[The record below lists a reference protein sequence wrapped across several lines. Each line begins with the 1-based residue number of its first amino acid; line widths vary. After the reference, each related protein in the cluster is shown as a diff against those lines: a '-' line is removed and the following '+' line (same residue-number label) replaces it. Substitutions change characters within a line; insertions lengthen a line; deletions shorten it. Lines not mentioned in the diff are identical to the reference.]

1 MADAVEATLER
12 RIGQEGSR
20 WYNAPPTGAELAKW
34 FEENVPLHDG
44 LDAKLYVPGVT
55 LIPAKEKAKTVTGWN
70 GAIPTI
76 GDVENLV
83 YVPYAKVETRIK
95 YFHDLMAKHENWL
108 GVIEP
113 VATKKQSLAL
123 PKGYFPFTV
132 RTDKGDVKYVCC
144 TMKVTVYERDS
155 IEWKEYRNA
164 QTGAIE
170 RVRTGKAVI
179 DAAPATKMIATLDRW
194 GADDYSLMKA
204 ETGAIGRALGMAG
217 MLVIPGT
224 GIATAEDMQEVS
236 ANQGRSTPALPEE
249 TGEAAQAPTVAAG
262 EVADREA
269 LTDLRQEAVLLLNSI
284 KEEFPDLFDGF
295 LDWAKERKI
304 GEVGKV
310 EDTRILRGIVV
321 KAERELAE
329 AREKR
334 AADAKAAEP
343 AAPAAPADQG

>member
-1 MADAVEATLER
+1 MADGVEATLER

-20 WYNAPPTGAELAKW
+20 WYNAPPTGPELAKW
-34 FEENVPLHDG
+34 FEENVPLHDD
-44 LDAKLYVPGVT
+44 LTAKLYVPGVT
-55 LIPAKEKAKTVTGWN
+55 LIPAEEKAKTVTGWQGN
-70 GAIPTI
+70 TPVIQQVA
-76 GDVENLV
+76 NLV
-83 YVPYAKVETRIK
+83 FVPYAKVETRIK
-95 YFHDLMAKHENWL
+95 YFHDLMEKHPDWL

-113 VATKKQSLAL
+113 VATEKQSPHL

-144 TMKVTVYERDS
+144 TMKVTVFERDS
-155 IEWKEYRNA
+155 IDWKEYRNT

-236 ANQGRSTPALPEE
+236 ANEGRSTPALPEDA
-249 TGEAAQAPTVAAG
+249 GEAAQTPTVAAG

-284 KEEFPDLFDGF
+284 KEEFPPLFDGF
-295 LDWAKERKI
+295 LEWAKERKI
-304 GEVGKV
+304 GEVGKL
-310 EDTRILRGIVV
+310 DDARILRGIVT

-334 AADAKAAEP
+334 AADAAAE
-343 AAPAAPADQG
+343 APTAEAPADQG